1 VGRAALVAINSQ
13 KPSAGEAADRLCA
26 MIERHGTLIGRVDVA
41 DGCELEL
48 AREADVIAVLGG
60 DGTLL
65 AATRCFFGVDAPLL
79 GINTGR
85 VGFLAAFDAE
95 SLEERAPD
103 LFGEGPLSTRTLR
116 MITARV
122 RGSGGDEETL
132 HALNEL
138 VITAGPPFRMI
149 TLVIS
154 IDGERGPS
162 VSGDGLILSTP
173 TGSTAYNVS
182 AGGPIVAPNVA
193 GLTLTP
199 IAAHSLSFR
208 PIVLPERARIEVEV
222 ATGNDEDG
230 SGTTVVAD
238 GQIHRRVRTGDVIEL
253 CGGGRAVEFVTDPTV
268 SYWRTLMSKMHW
280 AAPPKGRENTVG

>member
-1 VGRAALVAINSQ
+1 VGRAVLVAINSQ
-13 KPSAGEAADRLCA
+13 KPSAGETADRLCA
-26 MIERHGTLIGRVDVA
+26 VIERHGTLVGRVDVA
-41 DGCELEL
+41 EGCELDL
-48 AREADVIAVLGG
+48 ARKADVIAVLGG

-65 AATRCFFGVDAPLL
+65 AATRCFFAVEAPLL

-95 SLEERAPD
+95 SLEENAPA
-103 LFGEGPLSTRTLR
+103 LFGDEPLSTRTLR

-122 RGSGGDEETL
+122 RGPRGEEETL

-149 TLVIS
+149 TLDIS

-182 AGGPIVAPNVA
+182 AGGPIVAPDVG
-193 GLTLTP
+193 GLVLTP

-222 ATGNDEDG
+222 GAGNDEDG
-230 SGTTVVAD
+230 SGTTLVAD
-238 GQIHRRVRTGDVIEL
+238 GQVHRRVRTGDVIEL
-253 CGGGRAVEFVTDPTV
+253 CGGGRAVDFVTDPSV
-268 SYWRTLMSKMHW
+268 SYWRTLMHKMHW
-280 AAPPKGRENTVG
+280 AAPPKGREKPGG